1 MKNNFLKTKKTLK
14 QYKQI
19 EFNVLDREF
28 KKHQNEYTNA
38 IAKVLES
45 GWYILGKEVEE
56 FEKKF
61 SNFINAKYCVGLNSG
76 LDALILAIRSLNI
89 SCDDEVIVPA
99 NTYIATVLGI
109 TENKAKPIF
118 VEPDEYY
125 NLDADKIE
133 AAITP
138 KTKAILVVH
147 LYGQA
152 ANIKKIRN
160 IAKKH
165 NLFLIED
172 CAQSHGAK
180 FYNQT
185 TGTFGDIG
193 CFSFYPTKNLGAFGD
208 AGAIVTNNKK
218 IFKKIRLLR
227 NYGSEIKYQHEIEG
241 VNSRLD
247 EIQAA
252 VLNVKLSHFKKLIT
266 NRENLAFAY
275 LNKIKNPKI
284 ILPTIRKGADHIW
297 HLFIIRTKDRNK
309 LQKYLLNK
317 NIKTM
322 IHYPIPPHLSKAYKK
337 FNFKKGNLPITEE
350 YADTLLSLPL
360 YDGMNNKEINYVIE
374 TINKY

>member
-1 MKNNFLKTKKTLK
+1 MILYILFTNYSLTIAYNMKNNFLKTKKTLK

-152 ANIKKIRN
+152 
-160 IAKKH
+160 
-165 NLFLIED
+165 
-172 CAQSHGAK
+172 
-180 FYNQT
+180 
-185 TGTFGDIG
+185 
-193 CFSFYPTKNLGAFGD
+193 
-208 AGAIVTNNKK
+208 
-218 IFKKIRLLR
+218 
-227 NYGSEIKYQHEIEG
+227 
-241 VNSRLD
+241 
-247 EIQAA
+247 
-252 VLNVKLSHFKKLIT
+252 
-266 NRENLAFAY
+266 
-275 LNKIKNPKI
+275 
-284 ILPTIRKGADHIW
+284 
-297 HLFIIRTKDRNK
+297 
-309 LQKYLLNK
+309 
-317 NIKTM
+317 
-322 IHYPIPPHLSKAYKK
+322 
-337 FNFKKGNLPITEE
+337 
-350 YADTLLSLPL
+350 
-360 YDGMNNKEINYVIE
+360 
-374 TINKY
+374 